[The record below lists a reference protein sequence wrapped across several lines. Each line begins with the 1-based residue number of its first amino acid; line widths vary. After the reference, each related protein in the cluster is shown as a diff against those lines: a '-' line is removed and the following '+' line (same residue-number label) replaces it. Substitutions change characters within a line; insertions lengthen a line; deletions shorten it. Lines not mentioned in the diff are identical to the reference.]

1 MDTAVIVA
9 VSAGALAGVGAV
21 TAVEVRRR
29 LRRTQQALE
38 RSERARSVLAS
49 ELESVTRLFSDH
61 AARRAEL
68 TAPTDQLDA
77 AAFDPVS
84 GLLRE
89 QFIAVLIQQRIA
101 TARRQLHPVS
111 VIAME
116 LDGLRGSTTTTVDE
130 AMRALGSVVRGSLRE
145 ADCACRVGEVIVIA
159 ALDDTTE
166 EGAQAAV
173 RRIQAGLRVV
183 TGYTISAG
191 IAAYPSHAL
200 EAPDVVARAGAALLA
215 ARAEGRNRVSVAED
229 LGRA

>member
-1 MDTAVIVA
+1 MDAIVIVA
-9 VSAGALAGVGAV
+9 AGAAVLVAAGAA

-29 LRRTQQALE
+29 LRRTKQALE
-38 RSERARSVLAS
+38 RSERARSILAS
-49 ELESVTRLFSDH
+49 ELESVTKLFSDH
-61 AARRAEL
+61 SARRAEL
-68 TAPTDQLDA
+68 AAETDQLDA

-89 QFIAVLIQQRIA
+89 QFIAVLIQQRVA
-101 TARRQLHPVS
+101 TARRQLHPVT

-116 LDGLRGSTTTTVDE
+116 LDGLRGSTAPTVDE

-145 ADCACRVGEVIVIA
+145 ADCACRVGDVIVIA
-159 ALDDTTE
+159 ALDNTTE
-166 EGAQAAV
+166 DGARAAV
-173 RRIQAGLRVV
+173 GRIQAGLRVV

-215 ARAEGRNRVSVAED
+215 ARAEGRNRVTVAED
-229 LGRA
+229 LGIV